1 MVWYYGSIMASVKLT
16 FSLDADTVARL
27 RAAAERLRMPQSQVV
42 REAVVEYS
50 SRIGR
55 LSEAERVA
63 LLRTFDRLVPLLPT
77 GPAAEVDAEL
87 KELQAAR
94 RRGGRRAGRR

>member
-1 MVWYYGSIMASVKLT
+1 MATVKLT
-16 FSLDADTVARL
+16 FSLDVDTVSRL

-42 REAVVEYS
+42 REAVAEYS

-63 LLRTFDRLVPLLPT
+63 LLRTFDRLVPSLPARSA
-77 GPAAEVDAEL
+77 GDVDAERR
-87 KELQAAR
+87 ELRTAR
-94 RRGGRRAGRR
+94 RRGGRGAGSR